1 MAQAILALLTSAH
14 GVPAYGLI
22 FGVLVACGLGLPLP
36 EDVSLVTGGY
46 LSYVGAAQFEPMLL
60 VAFAGILAGDLLIFT
75 AGRRYGCDLAG
86 SRWCSRLLPQRR
98 LCQAEHYFNR
108 HGEGLVIAARFLP
121 GLRAVTYFVAGASP
135 MATWRFL
142 VFDGLA
148 ACVSAPVWMVLGR
161 KLGRH
166 LPDLLVWVERVHLG
180 LLVAAG
186 ILIATSV
193 LAVWRRARR
202 DPYRVSSF
210 EQATP
215 ESLVDGAP

>member
-1 MAQAILALLTSAH
+1 LAQAILALLTSAH

-46 LSYVGAAQFEPMLL
+46 LSYVGAVQFAAMLL
-60 VAFAGILAGDLLIFT
+60 VAFAGILAGDFLIFT
-75 AGRRYGCDLAG
+75 AGRRYGCD
-86 SRWCSRLLPQRR
+86 
-98 LCQAEHYFNR
+98 FNR
-108 HGEGLVIAARFLP
+108 HGEGLVFAARFFP

-135 MATWRFL
+135 MAAWRFL
-142 VFDGLA
+142 LFDGLA

-161 KLGRH
+161 RLGRH

-180 LLVAAG
+180 LLVAGG
-186 ILIATSV
+186 ILVATSV
-193 LAVWRRARR
+193 VAVLRRSRR

-210 EQATP
+210 ERATP